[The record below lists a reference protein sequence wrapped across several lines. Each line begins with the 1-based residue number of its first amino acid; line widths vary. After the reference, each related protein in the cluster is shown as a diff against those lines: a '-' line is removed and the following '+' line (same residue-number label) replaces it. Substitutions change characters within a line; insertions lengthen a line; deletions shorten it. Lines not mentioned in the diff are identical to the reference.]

1 MSDNDERS
9 FIRWQKFRIEQ
20 LGYVNNLL
28 IFLATGMLALQVQL
42 AAKELCFTILDKRI
56 IAFSTLLLFLSLMVG
71 CYLAWNRLRAFRITA
86 QIARKRETEKRDG
99 IDIKNLR
106 AKVKPMDKITY
117 QLLAAQAL
125 SFLLG
130 ALLLVIFTIIQFIE

>member
-28 IFLATGMLALQVQL
+28 IFLATGMLAFQVQL
-42 AAKELCFTILDKRI
+42 AVKELCFTILDKRI
-56 IAFSTLLLFLSLMVG
+56 IAFSTLLLFLSLTVG

-99 IDIKNLR
+99 IENLR
-106 AKVKPMDKITY
+106 AKLNHLIKITY

-125 SFLLG
+125 AFLLG

>member
-20 LGYVNNLL
+20 LGYTNNLL
-28 IFLATGMLALQVQL
+28 IFLATGMLTFQVQL
-42 AAKELCFTILDKRI
+42 AVKELCFTILDKRI
-56 IAFSTLLLFLSLMVG
+56 IVFFTLLLFLSLMVG

-86 QIARKRETEKRDG
+86 QIARKRETEKRGG
-99 IDIKNLR
+99 IENLR
-106 AKVKPMDKITY
+106 AKVDHIEKITY

-130 ALLLVIFTIIQFIE
+130 ALLLVIFTVIQFIE

>member
-1 MSDNDERS
+1 MSDNDEQS

-28 IFLATGMLALQVQL
+28 IFLATGMLAFQVQL
-42 AAKELCFTILDKRI
+42 AVKELCFTNLDKHI
-56 IAFSTLLLFLSLMVG
+56 IAFSTLLLFLSLTVG

-86 QIARKRETEKRDG
+86 QIARKRETEK
-99 IDIKNLR
+99 IDSIENLR
-106 AKVKPMDKITY
+106 AKVKPMDKLTY
-117 QLLAAQAL
+117 QLLAVQAL